1 MFLYYP
7 FFRWSTKPQFSDTYL
22 LPAHSRNVLPAE
34 PVGLQPSKQ
43 KNACLPAPHSL
54 FCLQH
59 PRQPLPTHGPRTSPD
74 STSNRARAPAHPPHR
89 LPQNALPSSIRHSP
103 ASTGESPSAR
113 GEKGQFC
120 PWRQETGSWAQKGP
134 PACPAASKGS
144 INVNK
149 SAKTISLLHA
159 FRTCGQW

>member
-74 STSNRARAPAHPPHR
+74 STGKRARAPAHPPHR

-120 PWRQETGSWAQKGP
+120 PWRQENRVARGRMGCF
-134 PACPAASKGS
+134 CPWEMVAGHKMGCWCARE
-144 INVNK
+144 
-149 SAKTISLLHA
+149 AKNAGRKLP
-159 FRTCGQW
+159 